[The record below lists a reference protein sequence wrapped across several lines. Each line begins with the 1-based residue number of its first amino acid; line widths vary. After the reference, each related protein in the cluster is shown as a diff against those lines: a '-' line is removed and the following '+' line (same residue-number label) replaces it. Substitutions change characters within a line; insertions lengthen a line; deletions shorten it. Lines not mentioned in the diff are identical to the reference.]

1 MSTDIIDGTTGEL
14 RLSAAEQTV
23 REMLAVPDGLYGT
36 PIGPAQIEKTIEEIG
51 DLLSHVARVI
61 VLLYEDVHR
70 AQETY
75 EGKFA
80 DFCVMHEKSGA
91 LLARQ
96 YATAKTRDERH
107 AMNLAKE
114 KLRYAEEMQK
124 ALQNRSY
131 GLMNI
136 NKRFMGG
143 SGLAR

>member
-1 MSTDIIDGTTGEL
+1 MSIDIIDGATGEL
-14 RLSAAEQTV
+14 RTSAAESAV
-23 REMLAVPDGLYGT
+23 KEMLAVPDGLYGS
-36 PIGPAQIEKTIEEIG
+36 PVGPAEIEKTIEQIG
-51 DLLSHVARVI
+51 DLLAHVARVI

-70 AQETY
+70 ASEVYQ
-75 EGKFA
+75 GRFS
-80 DFCVMHEKSGA
+80 DFMIMHEKSGA
-91 LLARQ
+91 TLARQ
-96 YATAKTRDERH
+96 FAHSKTKTELHDV
-107 AMNLAKE
+107 NLAKE